1 MSHTIDLIFT
11 TGIKFWF
18 KTNTLDPHHRH
29 HNHPHQHD
37 NQVPSCNR
45 ANLLL
50 VLLHRIHGSSKM
62 VGIDNYFNLD
72 YLINTLCLILGSW
85 WWTLWFTASCT
96 PTMLSGPWGCPLQ
109 SQYLILFAFI
119 HNIHFCSFPELG
131 FSVKVST
138 TKGSGHADYITAGFK
153 SRQNDTLFLGFEIYN
168 NLYTLKVRKNIFT

>member
-1 MSHTIDLIFT
+1 MSHTIDLLFT

-18 KTNTLDPHHRH
+18 KTNILDPHHRH
-29 HNHPHQHD
+29 HNHSHQHD

-109 SQYLILFAFI
+109 PQYWFCLLLYMTLLFISWAWFLCEGI
-119 HNIHFCSFPELG
+119 DHQRQWPCWLHHCRFQIKTKRYTFSWIWNI
-131 FSVKVST
+131 
-138 TKGSGHADYITAGFK
+138 
-153 SRQNDTLFLGFEIYN
+153 Q
-168 NLYTLKVRKNIFT
+168 